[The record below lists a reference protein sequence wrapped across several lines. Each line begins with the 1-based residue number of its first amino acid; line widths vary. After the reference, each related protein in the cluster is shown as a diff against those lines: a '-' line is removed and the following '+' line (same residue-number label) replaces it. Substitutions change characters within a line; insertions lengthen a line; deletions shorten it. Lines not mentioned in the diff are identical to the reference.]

1 MLRSNQPAPVKSS
14 NLKDSCDRKP
24 TARKA
29 DIIVTMRSFVTL
41 AIVVC
46 LVLGCSPPTKEL
58 SDAGKEPAPA
68 ADNAATAPAGSEQAN
83 SDAPK
88 ADVAALKEE
97 WSKAEKDLG
106 ERPADEGVKK
116 AYVAA
121 SLKYAE
127 ATMYADEIPAKEK
140 YPEALRVYRTVLK
153 VDPGNEEAKEWIKTI
168 EDIYAS
174 MGRPV
179 PE

>member
-1 MLRSNQPAPVKSS
+1 MS
-14 NLKDSCDRKP
+14 
-24 TARKA
+24 
-29 DIIVTMRSFVTL
+29 MRSVVIFAIVACL
-41 AIVVC
+41 AI
-46 LVLGCSPPTKEL
+46 GCSPPTKEL
-58 SDAGKEPAPA
+58 AEAGQEPAPA
-68 ADNAATAPAGSEQAN
+68 PDVQAPASSGSEAPK

-88 ADVAALKEE
+88 ADVAALKGA
-97 WSKAEKDLG
+97 WTQADKDLAEK
-106 ERPADEGVKK
+106 PADEGVQK
-116 AYVAA
+116 AYIAA

-153 VDPGNEEAKEWIKTI
+153 VDPANQEAKEWIKTI